1 MSIDVIGGAYIE
13 VCSYPRSTVH
23 RGSGVRA
30 ACVLA
35 GMGDSVSLHTI
46 LGEQLS
52 GDFAK
57 IADIK
62 GIGLH
67 SVRRK
72 YEISF
77 YYRHPLDQPEID
89 IGDGEFPTL
98 EGLSALENALVFGMI
113 EGRPVV
119 HAQAVVYDPQD
130 GEDAMPFDANGS
142 SAGRLAIV
150 ASLSEARVLSG
161 EQAPEDAARA
171 LLRGAAEVVIVKC
184 GMLGAVLATPDHEP
198 TWIRAFPTDY
208 VWKIGSG
215 DVFSA
220 AFAHAWLREQAS
232 PLEAAW
238 FASRWVAEYV
248 RTRREQLSAEELITL
263 RQEATAAAKFR
274 NRPVV
279 NQKPVY
285 LAGPFFNTAQT
296 WLIDEIRSL
305 MIDAGVQVFSP
316 IHDIGEGPAHEV
328 APADLHAID
337 QSGLVLALLDGL
349 DAGTLFEV
357 GYARA
362 RGIPVVG
369 IAECVD
375 EPQLTMLVGSRCIIR
390 DDLCSGIYEACWQLI
405 SDD

>member
-1 MSIDVIGGAYIE
+1 MSIGVIGGAYIE
-13 VCSYPRSTVH
+13 VCSYPRSTVY

-35 GMGDSVSLHTI
+35 GLGDGVTLHTI
-46 LGEQLS
+46 LGEPLS
-52 GDFAK
+52 EDFEK
-57 IADIK
+57 IAQIK
-62 GIGLH
+62 GIRLCAGK
-67 SVRRK
+67 RK
-72 YEISF
+72 QDISF
-77 YYRHPLDQPEID
+77 HYRHPLDQPD
-89 IGDGEFPTL
+89 IAMGDGRLPWPMEVP
-98 EGLSALENALVFGMI
+98 ALENALVFGMI

-130 GEDAMPFDANGS
+130 GEHALPFDANGS
-142 SAGRLAIV
+142 AAERLAIV

-161 EQAPEDAARA
+161 EQTPEEAACA
-171 LLRGAAEVVIVKC
+171 LLRGGAEVVIVKC
-184 GMLGAVLATPDHEP
+184 GMLGAVLATSCQQP
-198 TWIRAFPTDY
+198 TWIRAFPTDF

-215 DVFSA
+215 DIFSA

-248 RTRREQLSAEELITL
+248 RTRCEQFSDQDLRILREE
-263 RQEATAAAKFR
+263 AAAATRLR
-274 NRPVV
+274 NPPVV
-279 NQKPVY
+279 NSKPVY
-285 LAGPFFNTAQT
+285 LAGPFFSTAQT
-296 WLIDEIRSL
+296 WLIEEVRAAL
-305 MIDAGVQVFSP
+305 IDAGVQVFSP

-328 APADLHAID
+328 APADLRAIK

-362 RGIPVVG
+362 LGIPVVG
-369 IAECVD
+369 IAECVA
-375 EPQLTMLVGSRCIIR
+375 EPLLTMLLGSGCIIR

>member
-1 MSIDVIGGAYIE
+1 M
-13 VCSYPRSTVH
+13 
-23 RGSGVRA
+23 
-30 ACVLA
+30 
-35 GMGDSVSLHTI
+35 
-46 LGEQLS
+46 
-52 GDFAK
+52 
-57 IADIK
+57 
-62 GIGLH
+62 
-67 SVRRK
+67 
-72 YEISF
+72 
-77 YYRHPLDQPEID
+77 
-89 IGDGEFPTL
+89 
-98 EGLSALENALVFGMI
+98 
-113 EGRPVV
+113 
-119 HAQAVVYDPQD
+119 
-130 GEDAMPFDANGS
+130 
-142 SAGRLAIV
+142 
-150 ASLSEARVLSG
+150 
-161 EQAPEDAARA
+161 
-171 LLRGAAEVVIVKC
+171 
-184 GMLGAVLATPDHEP
+184 
-198 TWIRAFPTDY
+198 
-208 VWKIGSG
+208 
-215 DVFSA
+215 
-220 AFAHAWLREQAS
+220 
-232 PLEAAW
+232 
-238 FASRWVAEYV
+238 

>member
-1 MSIDVIGGAYIE
+1 VSIDVIGGAYIE
-13 VCSYPRSTVH
+13 VCSYPRSTVY

-35 GMGDSVSLHTI
+35 GLGGGVSLHTV

-52 GDFAK
+52 GDFKK
-57 IADIK
+57 IAEIK
-62 GIGLH
+62 GVGLKPMA
-67 SVRRK
+67 REQ
-72 YEISF
+72 EISF

-89 IGDGEFPTL
+89 AGNGQLPTL
-98 EGLSALENALVFGMI
+98 DEVSELENALVFGMI

-130 GEDAMPFDANGS
+130 GEDATPFDANGS
-142 SAGRLAIV
+142 TAGRLAIV
-150 ASLSEARVLSG
+150 ASLSEARVLCG

-171 LLRGAAEVVIVKC
+171 LLRGGAEVVIVKC
-184 GMLGAVLATPDHEP
+184 GMLGAVLATPGDEL
-198 TWIRAFPTDY
+198 TWIRAFPTNY

-220 AFAHAWLREQAS
+220 AFAHAWLREKAS

-248 RTRREQLSAEELITL
+248 RTRREQLSDEELIAL
-263 RQEATAAAKFR
+263 REEAAAAAKFR
-274 NRPVV
+274 DRPVV
-279 NQKPVY
+279 NPRPVY
-285 LAGPFFNTAQT
+285 LAGPFFSTAQT
-296 WLIDEIRSL
+296 WLIEEVRSAL
-305 MIDAGVQVFSP
+305 IDAGVQVFSP
-316 IHDIGEGPAHEV
+316 IHDVGEGPAHEV
-328 APADLHAID
+328 APADLQAID
-337 QSGLVLALLDGL
+337 RSGLVLALLDGL

-369 IAECVD
+369 IGECVD
-375 EPQLTMLVGSRCIIR
+375 EPQLTMLVGSGCIIR